1 MLMAKFETF
10 FEFFTFLKREI
21 PRYLVNFF
29 KVSGRSI
36 EEILMSTQYVFWR
49 INDETIIAETQRD
62 PLQSH

>member
-1 MLMAKFETF
+1 MAKFETF

-36 EEILMSTQYVFWR
+36 EEILMSTLLYIFDSLL
-49 INDETIIAETQRD
+49 NN
-62 PLQSH
+62 